1 MFRARSIQSSLSIKD
16 KILSIDYILVISIF
30 ILGLTSILAMYS
42 TDGGELKYHTKSH
55 ILRFFVFFSMFL
67 TLSFIQ
73 IRFWHSQS
81 YLIYILFF
89 ILLLGVKYF
98 GLTSSGSKRW
108 LDLYFMNLQPSEL
121 MKIGLILFLALL
133 TFSCVG
139 TSSVGIFGSG
149 VSVAY
154 DPRTVGM
161 QIDDSIMQKN
171 LIGRLT
177 LTDKKYII
185 SISAKVLD
193 GNIYLSG
200 KVDEP
205 EEKLKIIKMAWETKG
220 ARSVQSTVTI
230 KGNNNFKSTAKD
242 ILITSQLRTALIFNK
257 LTKATNYTI
266 DTINGKIYIF
276 GIAMTKKEK
285 EKVISEA
292 DQIHGV
298 KDVIPSIY
306 LVEELSRNK
315 N

>member
-1 MFRARSIQSSLSIKD
+1 MKNI
-16 KILSIDYILVISIF
+16 
-30 ILGLTSILAMYS
+30 
-42 TDGGELKYHTKSH
+42 
-55 ILRFFVFFSMFL
+55 
-67 TLSFIQ
+67 
-73 IRFWHSQS
+73 
-81 YLIYILFF
+81 FF
-89 ILLLGVKYF
+89 ILVLV
-98 GLTSSGSKRW
+98 
-108 LDLYFMNLQPSEL
+108 
-121 MKIGLILFLALL
+121 LL

>member
-1 MFRARSIQSSLSIKD
+1 MK
-16 KILSIDYILVISIF
+16 KILII
-30 ILGLTSILAMYS
+30 
-42 TDGGELKYHTKSH
+42 
-55 ILRFFVFFSMFL
+55 FL
-67 TLSFIQ
+67 TL
-73 IRFWHSQS
+73 
-81 YLIYILFF
+81 
-89 ILLLGVKYF
+89 
-98 GLTSSGSKRW
+98 LT
-108 LDLYFMNLQPSEL
+108 Y
-121 MKIGLILFLALL
+121 
-133 TFSCVG
+133 SCVG

-177 LTDKKYII
+177 LNNKKYII
-185 SISAKVLD
+185 DINPKVLD

-200 KVDEP
+200 RVDEP

-220 ARSVQSTVTI
+220 VRSVQSTITI
-230 KGNNNFKSTAKD
+230 KGKSNFKSTTKD
-242 ILITSQLRTALIFNK
+242 ILITSQLKTALIFDK
-257 LTKATNYTI
+257 LTKASNYTI
-266 DTINGKIYIF
+266 DTINAKIYIF

-292 DQIHGV
+292 NQIHGV
-298 KDVIPSIY
+298 EDVISSIY

>member
-1 MFRARSIQSSLSIKD
+1 MKNI
-16 KILSIDYILVISIF
+16 
-30 ILGLTSILAMYS
+30 
-42 TDGGELKYHTKSH
+42 
-55 ILRFFVFFSMFL
+55 
-67 TLSFIQ
+67 
-73 IRFWHSQS
+73 
-81 YLIYILFF
+81 FF
-89 ILLLGVKYF
+89 ILV
-98 GLTSSGSKRW
+98 
-108 LDLYFMNLQPSEL
+108 
-121 MKIGLILFLALL
+121 LALL

-230 KGNNNFKSTAKD
+230 KGNINFKSTAKD

>member
-1 MFRARSIQSSLSIKD
+1 MKN
-16 KILSIDYILVISIF
+16 IF
-30 ILGLTSILAMYS
+30 
-42 TDGGELKYHTKSH
+42 
-55 ILRFFVFFSMFL
+55 F
-67 TLSFIQ
+67 
-73 IRFWHSQS
+73 
-81 YLIYILFF
+81 
-89 ILLLGVKYF
+89 
-98 GLTSSGSKRW
+98 
-108 LDLYFMNLQPSEL
+108 
-121 MKIGLILFLALL
+121 ILFLALL
-133 TFSCVG
+133 IFSCVG

-257 LTKATNYTI
+257 LTKATNSTI

>member
-1 MFRARSIQSSLSIKD
+1 MKNI
-16 KILSIDYILVISIF
+16 
-30 ILGLTSILAMYS
+30 
-42 TDGGELKYHTKSH
+42 
-55 ILRFFVFFSMFL
+55 
-67 TLSFIQ
+67 
-73 IRFWHSQS
+73 
-81 YLIYILFF
+81 FF
-89 ILLLGVKYF
+89 ILLL
-98 GLTSSGSKRW
+98 
-108 LDLYFMNLQPSEL
+108 
-121 MKIGLILFLALL
+121 ILL

-149 VSVAY
+149 VSIAY

>member
-1 MFRARSIQSSLSIKD
+1 MKNI
-16 KILSIDYILVISIF
+16 
-30 ILGLTSILAMYS
+30 
-42 TDGGELKYHTKSH
+42 
-55 ILRFFVFFSMFL
+55 
-67 TLSFIQ
+67 
-73 IRFWHSQS
+73 
-81 YLIYILFF
+81 FF
-89 ILLLGVKYF
+89 ILLLV
-98 GLTSSGSKRW
+98 
-108 LDLYFMNLQPSEL
+108 
-121 MKIGLILFLALL
+121 LL

-149 VSVAY
+149 VSIAY

-230 KGNNNFKSTAKD
+230 KGNSNFKSTAKD

-292 DQIHGV
+292 DQLHGV

>member
-1 MFRARSIQSSLSIKD
+1 MK
-16 KILSIDYILVISIF
+16 
-30 ILGLTSILAMYS
+30 
-42 TDGGELKYHTKSH
+42 
-55 ILRFFVFFSMFL
+55 RFF
-67 TLSFIQ
+67 
-73 IRFWHSQS
+73 
-81 YLIYILFF
+81 
-89 ILLLGVKYF
+89 
-98 GLTSSGSKRW
+98 
-108 LDLYFMNLQPSEL
+108 
-121 MKIGLILFLALL
+121 LILFLSSL

-149 VSVAY
+149 VSIAY

-177 LTDKKYII
+177 LTDKRYII
-185 SISAKVLD
+185 NLSVKVID

-220 ARSVQSTVTI
+220 VRSVQSTVII
-230 KGNNNFKSTAKD
+230 KGKNNFKNTAKD
-242 ILITSQLRTALIFNK
+242 ILITSQLKTALIFNK

-276 GIAMTKKEK
+276 GISMTKDEK

-292 DQIHGV
+292 NQIHGV

>member
-1 MFRARSIQSSLSIKD
+1 MKNI
-16 KILSIDYILVISIF
+16 
-30 ILGLTSILAMYS
+30 
-42 TDGGELKYHTKSH
+42 
-55 ILRFFVFFSMFL
+55 
-67 TLSFIQ
+67 
-73 IRFWHSQS
+73 
-81 YLIYILFF
+81 FF
-89 ILLLGVKYF
+89 IL
-98 GLTSSGSKRW
+98 
-108 LDLYFMNLQPSEL
+108 P
-121 MKIGLILFLALL
+121 LALL

-149 VSVAY
+149 VSIAY

-230 KGNNNFKSTAKD
+230 KGNSNFKSTAKD